1 MMEKVCEAQL
11 IMPTSASHLGR
22 ARRSTIFFVVSFLLL
37 ISVAVIIRL
46 SIQCR
51 ISIYLLDNHFNCHG
65 QKRHKTE
72 IKPIWWYDEQIT
84 PKRLSEIF
92 FLSRCMSSNNW
103 EKLGVTPVTRGRTDG
118 KWKVVQYSLRIRN
131 IAQMINASVDWVW
144 QENSWASAEMPPHNL
159 TMVWRADV
167 QLSFLQETFPLGN
180 LVDKS
185 GG

>member
-11 IMPTSASHLGR
+11 IMPTSASYLGR
-22 ARRSTIFFVVSFLLL
+22 ASRSTFRCCVSFLLFTL
-37 ISVAVIIRL
+37 VAVITRP

-51 ISIYLLDNHFNCHG
+51 FSIYLLDNHFNCHD

-72 IKPIWWYDEQIT
+72 IKPICHQIT
-84 PKRLSEIF
+84 
-92 FLSRCMSSNNW
+92 
-103 EKLGVTPVTRGRTDG
+103 EKSWGVTPVTRGRTDG

-144 QENSWASAEMPPHNL
+144 QEISWASTEMPPHNL
-159 TMVWRADV
+159 TMVWRAGV

-180 LVDKS
+180 LEDKS